1 MYLPQIEQKNNNR
14 MYINT
19 FKGYNH
25 NRRIDDAEFYDMKNM
40 TADEYPVLASRDQ
53 RPRVLSIA
61 SEEYEDAEIT
71 VTKEFITDSLTLKY
85 ARYVI
90 EFEGL
95 EENEYRFTYK
105 VNTDYVGKI
114 AKTYT
119 GVQVS
124 SYTDENDVFV
134 IPEGTTSS
142 RLIILAYQKDGAAGW
157 TEDNLNT
164 FVSNFCVQRHNKVI
178 RGILLKQEK
187 LAYMIGS
194 TLYWNRQK
202 IDYSKWTKGDAEV
215 QLISYGAYILVFP
228 EGLYL
233 NTQDVADYGWLGEKY
248 VSQGDKITYSLS
260 NMQGAAITYE
270 LTESAPENPED
281 GKYWMKQSDTG
292 DALYQWSETMAMWV
306 AVTTTYI
313 KILVEGEHA
322 KGSKGKFAQYD
333 SIRISG
339 SAIEDLN
346 AVNIIREVGET
357 ADGWYLLVT
366 GNIRQV
372 TEQNTTEA
380 YPVTFERQIPRLDYV
395 CVSNNRVWG
404 CYYGPTEE
412 EECVN
417 EIYACRLGDPKN
429 WYSYM
434 GTARDSYA
442 LSMGEDGEFTGAC
455 TYQGYP
461 LFFKENNVYKIYGT
475 YPAAYQLV
483 TYDCRGLQKGSSKSL
498 AIVDEYLVYKSVN
511 DVCVFDGNYPMSLSA
526 KLGKG
531 IFTEAAAGSFMS
543 KYYISM
549 KDEKGRASVYVYD
562 FTANQW
568 MKDED
573 MDIEEFI
580 STKSGQLYGRT
591 RVNVIGFGNSSEDL
605 GLDKSEEQEG
615 KVEWFLESGEL
626 GHNSPDPK
634 QMSRIA
640 IRAALEFGSMLKLSI
655 SYDDESR
662 WHEQIMEKGF
672 ETGDGRIRTYVF
684 PIIPAMCDTMKYRIS
699 GIGKA
704 RIYSIAMQVEDGGEV

>member
-14 MYINT
+14 SYINI

-40 TADEYPVLASRDQ
+40 TADEYPILTSRDP
-53 RPRVLSIA
+53 RPCVLNIA
-61 SEEYEDAEIT
+61 SDEYEDVSIS
-71 VTKEFITDSLTLKY
+71 VTKEFIVDSLSLQY

-90 EFEGL
+90 TFTGL
-95 EENEYRFTYK
+95 ENNEYIFTYT
-105 VNTDYVGKI
+105 VNKDYVGKV

-119 GVQVS
+119 GVKVN
-124 SYTDENDVFV
+124 SYSDGKDM
-134 IPEGTTSS
+134 
-142 RLIILAYQKDGAAGW
+142 LIIPAGTKQSKLVLLAYQKDGATGW
-157 TEDNLNT
+157 TEENLNL
-164 FVSNFCVQRHNKVI
+164 FLSGFQIQRHNKVI
-178 RGILLKQEK
+178 RGILLKQGK

-194 TLYWNRQK
+194 TLYWNKKRY
-202 IDYSKWTKGDAEV
+202 DFSKWSKGDTEV
-215 QLISYGAYILVFP
+215 QLISFGAYILIFP

-233 NTQDVADYGWLGEKY
+233 NTQDTVDYGWLGARY
-248 VSQGDKITYSLS
+248 VSAGDKITYSLS
-260 NMQGAAITYE
+260 NMSGGAINYT
-270 LTESAPENPED
+270 LSSSAPQDPED
-281 GKYWMKQSDTG
+281 GKYWMKQSDGG

-313 KILVEGEHA
+313 KILVEGSGAKAA
-322 KGSKGKFAQYD
+322 KGLFEQYD

-339 SAIEDLN
+339 ASVSDLN
-346 AVNIIREVGET
+346 VVNIIRDVGET
-357 ADGWYLLVT
+357 TNGFYLLVT
-366 GNIRQV
+366 GSIRQV
-372 TEQNTTEA
+372 ITQNTSESA
-380 YPVTFERQIPRLDYV
+380 KVTFERQIPTLDHV

-404 CYYGPTEE
+404 CHYGPTEE

-417 EIYACRLGDPKN
+417 EIYACKLGDPKN

-442 LSMGEDGEFTGAC
+442 LSMGEDGEFTGAY

-511 DVCVFDGNYPMSLSA
+511 DICVFDGNYPMSLSA
-526 KLGKG
+526 KLGKRV
-531 IFTEAAAGSFMS
+531 FTEAAAGSFMS

-549 KDEKGRASVYVYD
+549 KDEQGKTAIYVYD

-573 MDIEEFI
+573 LDIDEFI
-580 STKSGQLYGRT
+580 STKSGHLYGRT
-591 RVNVIGFGNSSEDL
+591 KVNVIGFGNASDDL
-605 GLDKSEEQEG
+605 GLEKEDEQEG
-615 KVEWFLESGEL
+615 KVSWYLESGEL

-640 IRAALEFGSMLKLSI
+640 IRAALDFGAMMKLSI

-662 WHEQIMEKGF
+662 WHEQTLEKGF
-672 ETGDGRIRTYVF
+672 ETGDGKIRTYVF

-699 GIGKA
+699 GVGKA
-704 RIYSIAMQVEDGGEV
+704 RIYSIAMQVEDGGEI

>member
-25 NRRIDDAEFYDMKNM
+25 NRRIDNAEFYDMKNM

-142 RLIILAYQKDGAAGW
+142 RLIILAYQKEGAAGW

-202 IDYSKWTKGDAEV
+202 FDYSKWTKGDAEV
-215 QLISYGAYILVFP
+215 QLISYGAYIMVFP

-270 LTESAPENPED
+270 LAESAPENPED

-357 ADGWYLLVT
+357 VDGWYLLVT

-380 YPVTFERQIPRLDYV
+380 DPVTFERQIPRLDYV

-573 MDIEEFI
+573 MDIDEFI

-626 GHNSPDPK
+626 GHSSPDPK

>member
-202 IDYSKWTKGDAEV
+202 FDYSKWTKGDAEV

-511 DVCVFDGNYPMSLSA
+511 DVCVFDGNYPMSLSK

-605 GLDKSEEQEG
+605 GLDKSDGQEG